1 MKHPPSGRRPPWSV
15 AVAGGVFSACLVLVA
30 VPALA
35 QEALVVQPEPAQVVH
50 LTASAMREVPQDW
63 LTIELRVTREGADAG
78 QVQAQIRLALDQ
90 ALDAARAKASPQSME
105 VRTGQFALH
114 PRYGSNGRITGWQGL
129 AELVLEGRDFGL
141 ISRTAAG
148 LNPLVVS
155 GSGFSLS
162 RQARQQLES
171 DVQREA
177 ISQFRGKADDMAKA
191 FGFSGYTLRQVHVSS
206 ADGGQGQ
213 PRPMMMAARADKAME
228 ADAALPVEAG
238 KATVQV
244 TVAGSINLR

>member
-1 MKHPPSGRRPPWSV
+1 GK
-15 AVAGGVFSACLVLVA
+15 
-30 VPALA
+30 
-35 QEALVVQPEPAQVVH
+35 
-50 LTASAMREVPQDW
+50 
-63 LTIELRVTREGADAG
+63 
-78 QVQAQIRLALDQ
+78 
-90 ALDAARAKASPQSME
+90 ARPQSME

-177 ISQFRGKADDMAKA
+177 ISQFRGKADDIAKA
-191 FGFSGYTLRQVHVSS
+191 FGFTGYTLRQVNVSS

-213 PRPMMMAARADKAME
+213 PRPMIMMAPRADKAME
-228 ADAALPVEAG
+228 ADLALPVEAG
-238 KATVQV
+238 KDTVQV

>member
-1 MKHPPSGRRPPWSV
+1 MSHPPSGCRSSWPAMAALV
-15 AVAGGVFSACLVLVA
+15 LSACFVLA
-30 VPALA
+30 RPAMA
-35 QEALVVQPEPAQVVH
+35 QDAMLSSEPVQVVH
-50 LTASAMREVPQDW
+50 LTASAVREVPQDW
-63 LTIELRVTREGADAG
+63 LTIQLQVTREGTDAG
-78 QVQAQIRLALDQ
+78 QVQAQLRSALDG
-90 ALDAARAKASPQSME
+90 ALESARAKAKPQAME

-114 PRYGSNGRITGWQGL
+114 PRYGSNGRITGWQGQ

-162 RQARQQLES
+162 RQARRQLES

-177 ISQFRGKADDMAKA
+177 ISQFRGKADEVAQA
-191 FGFSGYTLRQVHVSS
+191 FGYSGYTLRQVSVSS

-213 PRPMMMAARADKAME
+213 PRPMMMAARVDKAME
-228 ADAALPVEAG
+228 ADMAVPVEAG
-238 KATVQV
+238 KDTVQV
-244 TVAGSINLR
+244 TVTGSINLR